1 MPAEMT
7 MRRLIVS
14 VVLLFALQ
22 RADASMSCVGNT
34 AELISALAAAETE
47 HNVSEIKLKAGTY
60 FSPAPNGF
68 LFRGNQGGSSW
79 LVIVGGYNSDC
90 TARTL
95 SVYATLL
102 QGNGLNSV
110 IDFEMPNGSP
120 SRRVYLENFMIVGGN
135 TPPNQN
141 ISGGGLRYSGSFDG
155 GFQELY
161 LYNLLISGNQSAR
174 YSGGMDVYMG
184 DGGVRLWNVLFS
196 NNSASLQFGHGS
208 VTIARGDTVG
218 GGAAIVNST
227 FANGSCN
234 PGSGR
239 GCGFALRTQNNAV
252 ATVHNSLFG
261 GHVTGDLNF
270 ELSAQKHVYRSNVPS
285 ILGIASSLTDV
296 VNVDPQFTSTFELA
310 SSSPFINWGMSSGLP
325 FQPLG
330 YDLVGQ
336 PRINGIID
344 AGAFEHPRSFASGF
358 E

>member
-1 MPAEMT
+1 

-14 VVLLFALQ
+14 VVMLFAHQ
-22 RADASMSCVGNT
+22 CVYASMFCVGNT
-34 AELISALAAAETE
+34 TELISALAAAETE

-60 FSPAPNGF
+60 FSPAPSGF
-68 LFRGNQGGSSW
+68 QFRGNQGGSSW
-79 LVIVGGYNSDC
+79 LIIVGGYNSDC

-110 IDFEMPNGSP
+110 INVEMPNGSP
-120 SRRVYLENFMIVGGN
+120 SRRVYLENFMIVGGS
-135 TPPNQN
+135 TPPSSN

-161 LYNLLISGNQSAR
+161 LYNLLISGNHSG
-174 YSGGMDVYMG
+174 YFSGGIDVYMG
-184 DGGVRLWNVLFS
+184 DGGVRVANVLFT
-196 NNSASLQFGHGS
+196 NNSAALQFGQGS

-218 GGAAIVNST
+218 GGVAVVNST

-285 ILGIASSLTDV
+285 ILGITSTQTDV

-310 SSSPFINWGMSSGLP
+310 PTSPFINWGMSSGLP

-330 YDLVGQ
+330 FDLVGQ
-336 PRINGIID
+336 LRVNGVID
-344 AGAFEHPRSFASGF
+344 AGAFEHPRGFASGF